1 MKLVILP
8 LDSRPCTYDFPI
20 HLARGG
26 GLEPCA
32 PPLELMDWYR
42 RPSDFHKISAWL
54 EEFCA
59 GSDAL
64 ICSMD
69 QLAYGGLL
77 ASRSMDTSE
86 SEALQRAEFLRR
98 LKQRYPTLDIY
109 LSSVIMRTTV
119 STLRQED
126 VVWWEKVA
134 QYSQLSAQPGQE
146 AKRRLAQLEQQIP
159 DRVLQT
165 FLSARRRNHR
175 INQKAVELLADG
187 VVREVCFLQE
197 DSSPLGMHRAEQEQ
211 LWALA
216 EARRVAR
223 HVSIHCGTDEYASAM
238 AGRLAAQQAQPEGT
252 VLRLYVEWLAG
263 DKQFTAEYEDRAF
276 VQNLD
281 AYLETCRIQRVI
293 SLEDAQAIL
302 AIYAPEDGQR
312 DLAIAPEKAICT
324 YTPERLDQIL
334 RRLRALLDTGIPVG
348 LLDIYFA
355 GGGEGCLLRLAAQ
368 QGLLLRLAAYAG
380 WNTASNSL
388 GTILGQLLAGS
399 SSGAGRRLD
408 RFTKERLLDDWI
420 YQAIVRPQW
429 NQELRAAGVDVWNL
443 PDVDAANARLQQ
455 LMELAPETKQV
466 WPGQMCAQLRWPRTF
481 EAHVSIQE
489 ESQ

>member
-42 RPSDFHKISAWL
+42 CPSDFHKISAWL

-59 GSDAL
+59 GADAL

-98 LKQRYPTLDIY
+98 LKQRSPTLDIY

-165 FLSARRRNHR
+165 FLSARRR
-175 INQKAVELLADG
+175 
-187 VVREVCFLQE
+187 
-197 DSSPLGMHRAEQEQ
+197 
-211 LWALA
+211 
-216 EARRVAR
+216 
-223 HVSIHCGTDEYASAM
+223 
-238 AGRLAAQQAQPEGT
+238 QP
-252 VLRLYVEWLAG
+252 
-263 DKQFTAEYEDRAF
+263 
-276 VQNLD
+276 
-281 AYLETCRIQRVI
+281 
-293 SLEDAQAIL
+293 S
-302 AIYAPEDGQR
+302 
-312 DLAIAPEKAICT
+312 
-324 YTPERLDQIL
+324 DQ
-334 RRLRALLDTGIPVG
+334 PK
-348 LLDIYFA
+348 
-355 GGGEGCLLRLAAQ
+355 GC
-368 QGLLLRLAAYAG
+368 
-380 WNTASNSL
+380 
-388 GTILGQLLAGS
+388 
-399 SSGAGRRLD
+399 
-408 RFTKERLLDDWI
+408 
-420 YQAIVRPQW
+420 
-429 NQELRAAGVDVWNL
+429 RAAGRWGGAGGML
-443 PDVDAANARLQQ
+443 PAGGLIPTWDA
-455 LMELAPETKQV
+455 
-466 WPGQMCAQLRWPRTF
+466 PG
-481 EAHVSIQE
+481 
-489 ESQ
+489 

>member
-8 LDSRPCTYDFPI
+8 LDSRPCTYDFPVQ
-20 HLARGG
+20 LAQGG
-26 GLEPCA
+26 GLEPCV

-42 RPSDFHKISAWL
+42 RPSDFRKISAWL
-54 EEFCA
+54 EESCPGA
-59 GSDAL
+59 DAL

-77 ASRSMDTSE
+77 ASRSMDTPE
-86 SEALQRAEFLRR
+86 SEALRRTEVLRR
-98 LKQRYPTLDIY
+98 LKCRYPALDIY

-126 VVWWEKVA
+126 VIWWEKVA
-134 QYSQLSAQPGQE
+134 QYSQLSAQTGQE
-146 AKRRLAQLEQQIP
+146 AKRRLAQLERQIP

-175 INQKAVELLADG
+175 INQEAIELLGDG

-197 DSSPLGMHRAEQEQ
+197 DSSPLGMHRAEQER
-211 LWALA
+211 LWTLA

-238 AGRLAAQQAQPEGT
+238 AGRIAAQQAQPEGAA
-252 VLRLYVEWLAG
+252 LCLYVEWLAG
-263 DKQFTAEYEDRAF
+263 DEQFTAGYEDRAF
-276 VQNLD
+276 AQNLD
-281 AYLETCRIQRVI
+281 AYLETCRIRRTM

-312 DLAIAPEKAICT
+312 DLVIAPEQAVCT

-334 RRLRALLDTGIPVG
+334 RRLRALLETGLPVG

-368 QGLLLRLAAYAG
+368 QGLLPRLAAYAG

-399 SSGAGRRLD
+399 ASGAGCRLE
-408 RFTKERLLDDWI
+408 RFTRERLLDDWI

-429 NQELRAAGVDVWNL
+429 NQELRAAGVDVWDL
-443 PDVDAANARLQQ
+443 PDADAANARLQQ
-455 LMELAPETKQV
+455 LMELVPETKQV
-466 WPGQMCAQLRWPRTF
+466 WPGRIHAQLRWPRTF
-481 EAHVSIQE
+481 EARISIQE
-489 ESQ
+489 ESR

>member
-1 MKLVILP
+1 M
-8 LDSRPCTYDFPI
+8 
-20 HLARGG
+20 
-26 GLEPCA
+26 
-32 PPLELMDWYR
+32 
-42 RPSDFHKISAWL
+42 
-54 EEFCA
+54 
-59 GSDAL
+59 
-64 ICSMD
+64 
-69 QLAYGGLL
+69 
-77 ASRSMDTSE
+77 
-86 SEALQRAEFLRR
+86 
-98 LKQRYPTLDIY
+98 
-109 LSSVIMRTTV
+109 
-119 STLRQED
+119 
-126 VVWWEKVA
+126 A

-238 AGRLAAQQAQPEGT
+238 TGRLAAQQAQPEGT

-276 VQNLD
+276 AQNLD
-281 AYLETCRIQRVI
+281 AYLETCRIQRVM

-489 ESQ
+489 ERQ

>member
-1 MKLVILP
+1 M
-8 LDSRPCTYDFPI
+8 
-20 HLARGG
+20 
-26 GLEPCA
+26 
-32 PPLELMDWYR
+32 
-42 RPSDFHKISAWL
+42 
-54 EEFCA
+54 
-59 GSDAL
+59 
-64 ICSMD
+64 
-69 QLAYGGLL
+69 
-77 ASRSMDTSE
+77 
-86 SEALQRAEFLRR
+86 
-98 LKQRYPTLDIY
+98 
-109 LSSVIMRTTV
+109 
-119 STLRQED
+119 
-126 VVWWEKVA
+126 
-134 QYSQLSAQPGQE
+134 
-146 AKRRLAQLEQQIP
+146 
-159 DRVLQT
+159 
-165 FLSARRRNHR
+165 
-175 INQKAVELLADG
+175 
-187 VVREVCFLQE
+187 VREVCFLQE

-293 SLEDAQAIL
+293 SLKDAQAIL

-388 GTILGQLLAGS
+388 GTILGQLLAGALPERDAVWIASLKSACWTIGSIRQSCAPSGTKNCGLPVWMSGIFRTSMLPTRGYS
-399 SSGAGRRLD
+399 S
-408 RFTKERLLDDWI
+408 
-420 YQAIVRPQW
+420 
-429 NQELRAAGVDVWNL
+429 
-443 PDVDAANARLQQ
+443 
-455 LMELAPETKQV
+455 
-466 WPGQMCAQLRWPRTF
+466 
-481 EAHVSIQE
+481 
-489 ESQ
+489 

>member
-1 MKLVILP
+1 M
-8 LDSRPCTYDFPI
+8 T
-20 HLARGG
+20 
-26 GLEPCA
+26 
-32 PPLELMDWYR
+32 
-42 RPSDFHKISAWL
+42 
-54 EEFCA
+54 
-59 GSDAL
+59 
-64 ICSMD
+64 
-69 QLAYGGLL
+69 
-77 ASRSMDTSE
+77 
-86 SEALQRAEFLRR
+86 
-98 LKQRYPTLDIY
+98 
-109 LSSVIMRTTV
+109 
-119 STLRQED
+119 
-126 VVWWEKVA
+126 
-134 QYSQLSAQPGQE
+134 
-146 AKRRLAQLEQQIP
+146 
-159 DRVLQT
+159 
-165 FLSARRRNHR
+165 
-175 INQKAVELLADG
+175 
-187 VVREVCFLQE
+187 
-197 DSSPLGMHRAEQEQ
+197 
-211 LWALA
+211 
-216 EARRVAR
+216 
-223 HVSIHCGTDEYASAM
+223 
-238 AGRLAAQQAQPEGT
+238 GRLAAQQAQPEGT

-276 VQNLD
+276 AQNLD
-281 AYLETCRIQRVI
+281 AYLETCRIQRVM